1 MIEKIKK
8 RLEIQLDLLY
18 DDMQYIMPE
27 NLLKFEDDF
36 VNAKSNKEKIE
47 AVYNAYIKYDDSSM
61 DIDILKI

>member
-1 MIEKIKK
+1 
-8 RLEIQLDLLY
+8 
-18 DDMQYIMPE
+18 MQYIMPE